1 MFPSSSWYFASL
13 NSFASCSDN
22 KNKDFVWYD
31 KSLDISSL
39 EKGRYAIIVYT
50 KTKDVADYGEV
61 SDVFGMINDA
71 SAVINNKKYSI
82 ILNKERNNRIELIV
96 E

>member
-1 MFPSSSWYFASL
+1 MQLSSIQKQKMWP
-13 NSFASCSDN
+13 
-22 KNKDFVWYD
+22 
-31 KSLDISSL
+31 I
-39 EKGRYAIIVYT
+39 
-50 KTKDVADYGEV
+50 
-61 SDVFGMINDA
+61 MINDA

>member
-1 MFPSSSWYFASL
+1 M
-13 NSFASCSDN
+13 
-22 KNKDFVWYD
+22 
-31 KSLDISSL
+31 
-39 EKGRYAIIVYT
+39 
-50 KTKDVADYGEV
+50 ADYGEV